1 MTHIGPPWVA
11 FTRYCPIPRF
21 LVSTKTDVIV
31 TAFVETVQELAQL
44 VKGTPKSDASV
55 RKTVLPQ
62 LVIAE
67 LRRRLDRDHADMTSI
82 CCPVTMT
89 SWTPGGRLA

>member
-1 MTHIGPPWVA
+1 MVA
-11 FTRYCPIPRF
+11 FTRYCPIPPF
-21 LVSTKTDVIV
+21 LVSTKADVIV

-44 VKGTPKSDASV
+44 VKGTPNSDASV
-55 RKTVLPQ
+55 RNIVLPE

-67 LRRRLDRDHADMTSI
+67 LRRRLDRAHADMTSA

-89 SWTPGGRLA
+89 SWTPGGRRA